1 MENLISK
8 EYVEKL
14 KQLHQTNPSFGS
26 KNNIP
31 ALLKKCLESHET
43 KTILDYGCGKGNVMN
58 EIKNIFPNLQ
68 IQGYDPAVDEYNV
81 LPNKTFNL
89 VFSTDVLEHVEPKQ
103 IDSTICNLA
112 KLSDKIMYHL
122 IACYPAKKFLPD
134 GRNAHLIIEKPEYW
148 RNKFKTILDWKLL
161 DEKINDYSFQ
171 SKKGPIINVLTYE
184 VILQK

>member
-1 MENLISK
+1 MEILISK

-14 KQLHQTNPSFGS
+14 KQLHQSNPSFGS

-43 KTILDYGCGKGNVMN
+43 KTVLDYGCGKGNVMN
-58 EIKNIFPNLQ
+58 EVKTIYPNMQL
-68 IQGYDPAVDEYNV
+68 QGYDPAVDVYSA
-81 LPNKTFNL
+81 LPNQTFDL
-89 VFSTDVLEHVEPKQ
+89 LYSTDVLEHVERDQ
-103 IDSTICNLA
+103 IDATIINLA
-112 KLSDKIMYHL
+112 QLTDKIMYHL

-148 RNKFKTILDWKLL
+148 RNKFKTILDWKLV